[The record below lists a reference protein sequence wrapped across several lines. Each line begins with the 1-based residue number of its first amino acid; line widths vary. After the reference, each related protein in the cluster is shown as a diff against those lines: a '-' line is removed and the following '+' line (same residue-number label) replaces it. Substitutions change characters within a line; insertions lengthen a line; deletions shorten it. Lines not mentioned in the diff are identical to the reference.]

1 MASRE
6 GNRRSAVATP
16 SVIVDAPWAD
26 DDDQTKVSPMIEFT
40 ERSGVIPDIDADTVL
55 DDRSIDEILGGLA
68 VGTNETRSNSKPP
81 YLTNPDASQPI
92 TSAVPPQPI
101 APQPIAPQPIA
112 PQPIAPRPDSAP
124 AVAVAYNG
132 PPVVYPQQVYP
143 SQQTGPVPYTAPF
156 AYTGP
161 FAYPV
166 VAGPSAP
173 DLGARRR
180 SPFRLAAPLLLLGGI
195 LLGAVVVGMFAFGD
209 ASAPSRAAS
218 VTPPATSPPA
228 LAPAQAPA
236 VATTPPAPAAAPAAA
251 TAPAPAAAPAAPV
264 TRAAQPIRLSV
275 ASLTEAAES
284 LASSPVGGVVART
297 YLTEERDV
305 AAGEKLFEITHRSG
319 GGAQA
324 RELAAQVQKLER
336 LAADE
341 PEYQPFLEKA
351 RSQYQR
357 AKGKIETV
365 LVRSPRPG
373 RAAPQ
378 VARGA
383 QVKAGDRLATT
394 GDQRAWI
401 ARAPLGSDRP
411 GVDWAC
417 ALVPTAGG
425 DARATCVI
433 EQVVDSEESA
443 EVIVRVT
450 ADGADW
456 LRGPE
461 PKQLLLEP
469 AAATTPR

>member
-1 MASRE
+1 
-6 GNRRSAVATP
+6 
-16 SVIVDAPWAD
+16 
-26 DDDQTKVSPMIEFT
+26 MIEFT
-40 ERSGVIPDIDADTVL
+40 ERSGAIPDIDADTVL

-92 TSAVPPQPI
+92 TSAVPPP
-101 APQPIAPQPIA
+101 
-112 PQPIAPRPDSAP
+112 PIAPRAESSPVA
-124 AVAVAYNG
+124 AVAYSG

-143 SQQTGPVPYTAPF
+143 SQPTGPVPYTAPF

-161 FAYPV
+161 FAYPI

-173 DLGARRR
+173 DLGATPR
-180 SPFRLAAPLLLLGGI
+180 SPFRLAAPLILLGGI
-195 LLGAVVVGMFAFGD
+195 LLGAVVVGMVAFGD
-209 ASAPSRAAS
+209 GSPPPRAAS
-218 VTPPATSPPA
+218 VTPPATRA
-228 LAPAQAPA
+228 TAPVQ
-236 VATTPPAPAAAPAAA
+236 APAAA
-251 TAPAPAAAPAAPV
+251 TAPPATAPVQAPAAATVPPATAPTTGPAAPV
-264 TRAAQPIRLSV
+264 ARAVQPIRLSV
-275 ASLTEAAES
+275 VSLTEAAES
-284 LASSPVGGVVART
+284 LASSPVGGVVAHAW
-297 YLTEERDV
+297 LTEERDV
-305 AAGEKLFEITHRSG
+305 AAGEKLFEITHRSAG
-319 GGAQA
+319 SPQA

-341 PEYQPFLEKA
+341 PEYQPFLDKA

-357 AKGKIETV
+357 AKGKVETV

-417 ALVPTAGG
+417 AVVPTAGG
-425 DARATCVI
+425 DARASCVI
-433 EQVVDSEESA
+433 EQVVDSEEAA

-450 ADGADW
+450 GDGAEW

-469 AAATTPR
+469 AAPTAPR

>member
-40 ERSGVIPDIDADTVL
+40 ERSGVIPDIDAGTIVV
-55 DDRSIDEILGGLA
+55 DRSIDEILGGLA

-81 YLTNPDASQPI
+81 YLTYPDASPPI
-92 TSAVPPQPI
+92 TSAVPPP
-101 APQPIAPQPIA
+101 
-112 PQPIAPRPDSAP
+112 PIAPRPDSGP

-161 FAYPV
+161 FAYQV
-166 VAGPSAP
+166 VAGPSAA

-209 ASAPSRAAS
+209 ASAPPRAAG
-218 VTPPATSPPA
+218 VTPTATSTP
-228 LAPAQAPA
+228 APA
-236 VATTPPAPAAAPAAA
+236 PAPAAASTPPAAA
-251 TAPAPAAAPAAPV
+251 TAPAAAPAAPV
-264 TRAAQPIRLSV
+264 TRPAQPIRLSV

-284 LASSPVGGVVART
+284 LASSPVGGVVARA

-341 PEYQPFLEKA
+341 PEYQPFLDKA
-351 RSQYQR
+351 RGQYQR
-357 AKGKIETV
+357 AKGKVETV

-433 EQVVDSEESA
+433 EQVVDSEEVA

-450 ADGADW
+450 ADDADW
-456 LRGPE
+456 LRGPD

-469 AAATTPR
+469 APATPR